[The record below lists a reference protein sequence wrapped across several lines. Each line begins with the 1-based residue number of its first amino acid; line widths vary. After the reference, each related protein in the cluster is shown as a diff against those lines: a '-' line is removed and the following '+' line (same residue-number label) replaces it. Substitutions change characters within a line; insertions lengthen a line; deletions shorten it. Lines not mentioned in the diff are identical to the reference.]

1 LTKILSTCNYTSN
14 IRKFFKT
21 YFISKFISYSQAVDC
36 LFKNWE
42 NLNSGAERRIHS
54 FVMSYIHSIDK
65 GLFTR
70 ESDFALGYPISQNTK
85 IIIFWR
91 TDQLTAKSRSE
102 IGRVNKPTYILDF
115 YGQYIGLWCM
125 HILILL
131 FRKIG

>member
-21 YFISKFISYSQAVDC
+21 YFISKFISYSEAVDC

-70 ESDFALGYPISQNTK
+70 ESDFALG
-85 IIIFWR
+85 
-91 TDQLTAKSRSE
+91 
-102 IGRVNKPTYILDF
+102 
-115 YGQYIGLWCM
+115 
-125 HILILL
+125 
-131 FRKIG
+131 